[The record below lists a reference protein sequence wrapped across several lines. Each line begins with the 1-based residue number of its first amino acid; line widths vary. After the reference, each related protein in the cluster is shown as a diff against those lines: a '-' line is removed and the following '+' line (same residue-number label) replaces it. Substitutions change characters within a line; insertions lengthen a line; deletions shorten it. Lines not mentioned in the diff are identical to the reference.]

1 MNVDRVVEKI
11 ELAHANHDAELVKE
25 LTQSFK
31 LDLYK
36 KCSNE
41 ASGGDAERFERFR
54 GADEQWQEF
63 EEKLSHLGYSKL
75 PSLFRDLVAK
85 NEPSVASQLGWL

>member
-1 MNVDRVVEKI
+1 MSVDGVVEEI
-11 ELAHANHDAELVKE
+11 ERAHANHDAELVKE

-31 LDLYK
+31 LGLYN
-36 KCSNE
+36 KCSSE
-41 ASGGDAERFERFR
+41 ASGGDAERFEQFR
-54 GADEQWQEF
+54 DSDKQWQEF

-85 NEPSVASQLGWL
+85 NEPSVANQLGWL

>member
-1 MNVDRVVEKI
+1 MNVDSVVKKV

-31 LDLYK
+31 LDLYI
-36 KCSNE
+36 KCSSE
-41 ASGGDAERFERFR
+41 ASGGDAQRLEQFR
-54 GADEQWQEF
+54 DSDEKWQEF

-85 NEPSVASQLGWL
+85 SEPSVANQLGWL

>member
-1 MNVDRVVEKI
+1 MNVDSVVKKVEI
-11 ELAHANHDAELVKE
+11 AHANHDAALVKE

-31 LDLYK
+31 LDLYR
-36 KCSNE
+36 KCSSE
-41 ASGGDAERFERFR
+41 ASSGDADRIEQLR
-54 GADEQWQEF
+54 DSDKQWQKF